1 MTKESENKK
10 IEGVSVGID
19 LGTTYS
25 CVAVWQNDR
34 VEVIA
39 NDQGQRTTP
48 SYVAFTEG
56 ERLVGD
62 AAKNQVAMNPE
73 NTVFDA
79 KRMIGRSYKEI
90 KNELKHWPFTVKAGE
105 HDKPMIEV
113 NYMSEV
119 KQFSAEQ
126 ISSMVLEKM
135 KDIAE
140 IYLGQKVENAVI
152 TIPAHFNNEQR
163 QATKDAGA
171 IAGLN
176 VLRIINEP
184 TSAILAYGLE
194 KKSGEKNV
202 LVFDFGGGTH
212 DVSLITMEDGVFDVK
227 ATGGDARLGGQD
239 LDNRMVDYFIEE
251 FKKKYRK
258 DPSEN
263 RRSIRRLQTACE
275 RAKRQLSSSTQA
287 YIEIDGFFDGIDFNT
302 SISRAAFENINADL
316 FRKTMEPVEKVLKD
330 AKMSKSQIDEIVLVG
345 GSTRIPKI
353 QSLLSEFF
361 NGKTLNKECNPDE
374 VVAQGAAIQA
384 AILSG
389 NTSSKLDELL
399 LLDVC
404 PLSLGI
410 ETAGNIMTVLIPRNT
425 TIPTKKTQTFST
437 YSDNQPGVEIKVYE
451 GERAMVRDCNLLG
464 SFKLDG
470 IPPMPRGIP
479 MIEITYDIDAN
490 GILNVSA
497 VEKST
502 GKSQKI
508 TITNDKNRMSAEDIE
523 KLVKEAELFKEQDE
537 IIRKKIEAKNK
548 LENYVYSLQS
558 SMRDEKAS
566 SSLSQEDKDTVN
578 KEVESTLDWLNQN
591 PNAEV
596 ETYENKQKEVEGVA
610 MPIMSKLG
618 GGGQQGG
625 MPGSG
630 PDGGM
635 DFSNMPGME
644 EMMKNAKYNKGNTG
658 SNSAE
663 NPESTVK
670 IEEVD

>member
-1 MTKESENKK
+1 MLQKH
-10 IEGVSVGID
+10 SV
-19 LGTTYS
+19 
-25 CVAVWQNDR
+25 
-34 VEVIA
+34 
-39 NDQGQRTTP
+39 
-48 SYVAFTEG
+48 
-56 ERLVGD
+56 
-62 AAKNQVAMNPE
+62 
-73 NTVFDA
+73 
-79 KRMIGRSYKEI
+79 
-90 KNELKHWPFTVKAGE
+90 
-105 HDKPMIEV
+105 
-113 NYMSEV
+113 
-119 KQFSAEQ
+119 
-126 ISSMVLEKM
+126 
-135 KDIAE
+135 
-140 IYLGQKVENAVI
+140 KV
-152 TIPAHFNNEQR
+152 
-163 QATKDAGA
+163 
-171 IAGLN
+171 
-176 VLRIINEP
+176 
-184 TSAILAYGLE
+184 
-194 KKSGEKNV
+194 
-202 LVFDFGGGTH
+202 
-212 DVSLITMEDGVFDVK
+212 
-227 ATGGDARLGGQD
+227 
-239 LDNRMVDYFIEE
+239 
-251 FKKKYRK
+251 
-258 DPSEN
+258 
-263 RRSIRRLQTACE
+263 
-275 RAKRQLSSSTQA
+275 
-287 YIEIDGFFDGIDFNT
+287 
-302 SISRAAFENINADL
+302 
-316 FRKTMEPVEKVLKD
+316 
-330 AKMSKSQIDEIVLVG
+330 
-345 GSTRIPKI
+345 
-353 QSLLSEFF
+353 
-361 NGKTLNKECNPDE
+361 
-374 VVAQGAAIQA
+374 
-384 AILSG
+384 
-389 NTSSKLDELL
+389 
-399 LLDVC
+399 
-404 PLSLGI
+404 
-410 ETAGNIMTVLIPRNT
+410 
-425 TIPTKKTQTFST
+425 PTKKTQTFST

-578 KEVESTLDWLNQN
+578 QEVESTLDWLNQN